1 MSEKKIDVW
10 SEITADANAFKN
22 VTTDGGQELSQL
34 VKSASDLIKDIK
46 DKEDDL
52 KLLKSK
58 KQRYEYELIPAKMAE
73 MGIDKLTV
81 DGNTVSLT
89 TFVQATMP
97 KDPMDK
103 ERAIGHLR
111 DIGAEDFIKNQVQ
124 ISFGINEDNSAR
136 SLQSE
141 LEDKGHDTT
150 ARTWVEPSTLK
161 KLVRERVEANQPIDL
176 ELFKAYVGQTA
187 KIKGE
192 K

>member
-1 MSEKKIDVW
+1 MTEKKIDVW
-10 SEITADANAFKN
+10 SEITADADAFN
-22 VTTDGGQELSQL
+22 SVTTDGGQELSQL
-34 VKSASDLIKDIK
+34 VKSVSELIEKIQDAEK
-46 DKEDDL
+46 DL

-58 KQRYEYELIPAKMAE
+58 KQRYEYELIPAKMVE
-73 MGIDKLTV
+73 MGIDKLEV
-81 DGNTVSLT
+81 DGNTVSLS
-89 TFVQATMP
+89 TFVQASMP
-97 KDPMDK
+97 KDPIDK

-124 ISFGINEDNSAR
+124 ISFGINQDNSAR
-136 SLQSE
+136 SLQAE

-187 KIKGE
+187 KIKGG

>member
-1 MSEKKIDVW
+1 MTEKKIDVW
-10 SEITADANAFKN
+10 SEITADADAFN
-22 VTTDGGQELSQL
+22 SVTTDGGQELSHL
-34 VKSASDLIKDIK
+34 VRTASAITKDIK
-46 DKEDDL
+46 NLEEQV
-52 KLLKSK
+52 KLQKAK
-58 KQRYEYELIPAKMAE
+58 KQQYEFDLIPAKMAE
-73 MGIDKLTV
+73 MGIDKLEV
-81 DGNTVSLT
+81 DGNTVSLS
-89 TFVQATMP
+89 TFVQASMP
-97 KDPMDK
+97 KDPIDK

-124 ISFGINEDNSAR
+124 ISFGINQDNSAR
-136 SLQSE
+136 SLQAE

-187 KIKGE
+187 KIKGG

>member
-58 KQRYEYELIPAKMAE
+58 KQRYEYELIPAEMAE

-111 DIGAEDFIKNQVQ
+111 DISAEDFIKNQVQ

>member
-34 VKSASDLIKDIK
+34 VKLASDLIKDIK

>member
-10 SEITADANAFKN
+10 SNITADANAFTG

-34 VKSASDLIKDIK
+34 VKSASEIIEDIKEKEKDIK
-46 DKEDDL
+46 
-52 KLLKSK
+52 LLKVK
-58 KQRYEYELIPAKMAE
+58 KQSYEYDLIPAKMAE

-103 ERAIGHLR
+103 QSALGHLR
-111 DIGAEDFIKNQVQ
+111 DIGAEDFIKNQVI

-176 ELFKAYVGQTA
+176 EMFKGRVGQTA

>member
-1 MSEKKIDVW
+1 M
-10 SEITADANAFKN
+10 
-22 VTTDGGQELSQL
+22 
-34 VKSASDLIKDIK
+34 KSASDLIKDIK

-161 KLVRERVEANQPIDL
+161 SWCVNVWKLINRLI
-176 ELFKAYVGQTA
+176 
-187 KIKGE
+187 
-192 K
+192 

>member
-136 SLQSE
+136 ALQSE

>member
-89 TFVQATMP
+89 TFVQATLP

>member
-1 MSEKKIDVW
+1 MTEKKIDVW
-10 SEITADANAFKN
+10 SEITADADAFN
-22 VTTDGGQELSQL
+22 SVTTDGGQELSQL
-34 VKSASDLIKDIK
+34 VKSVSELIEKIQDAEK
-46 DKEDDL
+46 DL
-52 KLLKSK
+52 KLIKAK

-73 MGIDKLTV
+73 MGIDKLEV
-81 DGNTVSLT
+81 DGNTVSLS
-89 TFVQATMP
+89 TFVQASMP
-97 KDPMDK
+97 KDPIDK

-124 ISFGINEDNSAR
+124 ISFGINQDNSAR
-136 SLQSE
+136 SLQAE

-187 KIKGE
+187 KIKGG

>member
-10 SEITADANAFKN
+10 SEITADADAFN
-22 VTTDGGQELSQL
+22 SVTTDGGQELSQL
-34 VKSASDLIKDIK
+34 VKSVSELIEKIQDAEK
-46 DKEDDL
+46 DL

>member
-103 ERAIGHLR
+103 ERAIGPLR

>member
-141 LEDKGHDTT
+141 LEDK
-150 ARTWVEPSTLK
+150 
-161 KLVRERVEANQPIDL
+161 
-176 ELFKAYVGQTA
+176 
-187 KIKGE
+187 
-192 K
+192 

>member
-111 DIGAEDFIKNQVQ
+111 DISAEDFIKNQVQ

>member
-1 MSEKKIDVW
+1 
-10 SEITADANAFKN
+10 
-22 VTTDGGQELSQL
+22 
-34 VKSASDLIKDIK
+34 
-46 DKEDDL
+46 
-52 KLLKSK
+52 
-58 KQRYEYELIPAKMAE
+58 
-73 MGIDKLTV
+73 MGIDKLEV
-81 DGNTVSLT
+81 DGNTVSLS
-89 TFVQATMP
+89 TFVQASMP
-97 KDPMDK
+97 KDPIDK

-124 ISFGINEDNSAR
+124 ISFGINQDNSAR
-136 SLQSE
+136 SLQAE

-192 K
+192 NNMAEKLPDLMKAFESDVGSGFEEVTSSDIQIPFLRLIQALSPQLKSLIRLL

>member
-1 MSEKKIDVW
+1 MSDKKIDVW
-10 SEITADANAFKN
+10 SKITADASAFKD

-34 VKSASDLIKDIK
+34 VKSASALIKDIEK
-46 DKEDDL
+46 KEDAL
-52 KLLKSK
+52 KLLKVK
-58 KQRYEYELIPAKMAE
+58 KQRYEYDLIPAKMAE
-73 MGIDKLTV
+73 MGIEKLTV

-89 TFVQATMP
+89 TFVQASMP

-136 SLQSE
+136 SLQVE
-141 LEDKGHDTT
+141 LEDKGLNTT

-176 ELFKAYVGQTA
+176 ELFRAYVGQTA

>member
-1 MSEKKIDVW
+1 MTEKKIDVW
-10 SEITADANAFKN
+10 SEITADADAFN
-22 VTTDGGQELSQL
+22 SVTTDGGQELSQL
-34 VKSASDLIKDIK
+34 VKAASEITKDIK
-46 DKEDDL
+46 DKEEDI
-52 KLLKSK
+52 KLLKVK
-58 KQRYEYELIPAKMAE
+58 KQRYEYDLIPAKMGE

-136 SLQSE
+136 SLQAE

-150 ARTWVEPSTLK
+150 ARTWVEPQTLR

>member
-1 MSEKKIDVW
+1 M
-10 SEITADANAFKN
+10 
-22 VTTDGGQELSQL
+22 
-34 VKSASDLIKDIK
+34 KSASDLIKDIK

>member
-22 VTTDGGQELSQL
+22 VTTDGGKELSQL

-52 KLLKSK
+52 KLLKAK

-136 SLQSE
+136 SLQVE
-141 LEDKGHDTT
+141 LENKGHDTT

>member
-1 MSEKKIDVW
+1 MTEKKIDVW
-10 SEITADANAFKN
+10 SEITADADAFN
-22 VTTDGGQELSQL
+22 SVTTDGGQELSQL
-34 VKSASDLIKDIK
+34 VKSVSELIEKIQDAEK
-46 DKEDDL
+46 DL

-73 MGIDKLTV
+73 MGIDKLEV
-81 DGNTVSLT
+81 DGNTVSLS
-89 TFVQATMP
+89 TFVQASMP
-97 KDPMDK
+97 KDPIDK

-124 ISFGINEDNSAR
+124 ISFGINQDNSAR
-136 SLQSE
+136 SLQAE

-187 KIKGE
+187 KIKGG